1 MCVCVCVCAVFAHLN
16 NSLSLPAHFHLKNG
30 ASLWRVNWMGDR
42 SVRGLQ
48 RSLGMMVNYCY
59 NTRDIADNGRR
70 FRVEQSI
77 ATSDHIDS
85 LLHK

>member
-1 MCVCVCVCAVFAHLN
+1 MTLCAHYLARERKGGYPLDPV
-16 NSLSLPAHFHLKNG
+16 AHFHLKNG